1 MMKVILALLLCTA
14 CTHAATCQTAG
25 SAINCPLRLDSV
37 ISSFFDPG
45 VSDYRDTQRK
55 YYSYDSLDRNTV
67 ILEQRSQDATPFIVE
82 NYTRDLYEY
91 PASNQKGI
99 LRQHWDTIQHQ
110 WNDYHYT
117 LITNTP
123 DGALLETLSQLWD
136 TTGLQWINNNL
147 SVNNYYPGGTVQSWT
162 SLAWSPASNTWD
174 TLEVILY
181 TATGQTQ
188 YRKRT
193 AFEQLINTYSGSG
206 LLEEFRRIRWDNA
219 TQSWINDFR
228 FQYTYDDQDR
238 LVETLRQQW
247 DIPTGV
253 WNNSSRTVNSFINNW
268 ALPDTSLQLTWQ
280 SAMSNWRP
288 LSTTT
293 FAIQGDTHRLA
304 VYNWNIPLAIWRY
317 QYRYDSIFNAN
328 GQLSARFEYK
338 GNTQTYLS
346 WVQYKRY
353 LIGYNTLQQLAYR
366 DQYIWDPSINQ
377 WLPYENRTLEY
388 FPDSALQKQVV
399 IYRFPSVS
407 NPGFPLPPLRVTE
420 WYEPRPPH
428 PIQYV
433 YSDTLKNFST
443 IWNPNGLD
451 VYYYSECSGAVSSV
465 FDKKTPSFSC
475 FLPNPFY
482 PGSSISCENIDS
494 EAMIDLEVFDLTGRL
509 LIRQHTW
516 PGHVSLPGITAGLH
530 SVQVRQN
537 GRLLF
542 SGLLYFAEG

>member
-1 MMKVILALLLCTA
+1 MKIVFTLLLCASCAYSGFSQNTGNVSSS
-14 CTHAATCQTAG
+14 CL
-25 SAINCPLRLDSV
+25 LRLDSV
-37 ISSFFDPG
+37 FESFFDAG
-45 VSDYRDTQRK
+45 VADYRHTRRTF
-55 YYSYDSLDRNTV
+55 YSYDSLDRNTV
-67 ILEQRSQDATPFIVE
+67 IVEQRSQDATPFIVE

-91 PASNQKGI
+91 PASNQKSI
-99 LRQHWDTIQHQ
+99 RRQLWDTLQGQ

-162 SLAWSPASNTWD
+162 SLAWNAASNAWD
-174 TLEVILY
+174 TLDVILY
-181 TATGQTQ
+181 AATGQTL

-193 AFEQLINTYSGSG
+193 AFDQLINTYSGSG
-206 LLEEFRRIRWDNA
+206 LLEEFKRIRWDNA
-219 TQSWINDFR
+219 TQSWVNDFR
-228 FQYTYDDQDR
+228 FQYTYNGQGR

-247 DIPTGV
+247 DIPTV
-253 WNNSSRTVNSFINNW
+253 AWNNSSRIVNSYINNW

-280 SAMSNWRP
+280 SSMSDWRP
-288 LSTTT
+288 LSITTY
-293 FAIQGDTHRLA
+293 AIQGDTHRLE
-304 VYNWNIPLAIWRY
+304 VFNWNILLAIWRY
-317 QYRYDSIFNAN
+317 QYRYDSIFNPN

-338 GNTQTYLS
+338 GNAQTYLS
-346 WVQYKRY
+346 WVQHKRY
-353 LIGYNTLQQLAYR
+353 LIGYNALQQLAYR
-366 DQYIWDPSINQ
+366 DQYIWDPSISQ
-377 WLPYENRTLEY
+377 WLTYENRTLEY

-399 IYRFPSVS
+399 IYRFPSVI

-433 YSDTLKNFST
+433 YTDTLKNFGAV
-443 IWNPNGLD
+443 WNPSGLD
-451 VYYYSECSGAVSSV
+451 VYYYAECAGAVSSV
-465 FDKKTPSFSC
+465 SDKKTPPFSC

-482 PGSSISCENIDS
+482 PGSSITCENIDPD
-494 EAMIDLEVFDLTGRL
+494 AMIDLEVFDLAGRL
-509 LIRQHTW
+509 LTRQHTW

-530 SVQVRQN
+530 AVQVRQN